1 MRGHQVPEYS
11 RQGKGLPVVN
21 LLKFDKEEIVK
32 AIISVDEYKEEE
44 SLFFVTTEGIVKR
57 VSMKLFENINKNG
70 KIAVILKEGDML
82 FDVKKTTGEEEIFI
96 ASSNGKVVRF
106 KEDDVRRM
114 GRSSSGVIGI
124 NLDGG
129 KVVGCSTSTEGKYI
143 LSLTT
148 KGYGKMS
155 VCDDYRLTSR
165 GSKGV
170 LTLNATDRVGDLA
183 VMRAVEG
190 NEDILITTN
199 KGVIIRTSLSQV
211 KIAGRNTQ
219 GVKIIRLDDDQT
231 ISSIAVT
238 EANEEEVV
246 ETPNEETVSE

>member
-1 MRGHQVPEYS
+1 
-11 RQGKGLPVVN
+11 
-21 LLKFDKEEIVK
+21 
-32 AIISVDEYKEEE
+32 
-44 SLFFVTTEGIVKR
+44 
-57 VSMKLFENINKNG
+57 
-70 KIAVILKEGDML
+70 
-82 FDVKKTTGEEEIFI
+82 
-96 ASSNGKVVRF
+96 
-106 KEDDVRRM
+106 M

-129 KVVGCSTSTEGKYI
+129 KVVGCSTSTEGQYI

-148 KGYGKMS
+148 KGFGKMS
-155 VCDDYRLTSR
+155 LSDDYRLTSR
-165 GSKGV
+165 GGKGV

-211 KIAGRNTQ
+211 KVAGRNTQ
-219 GVKIIRLDDDQT
+219 GVKIIRLDEDQT

-238 EANEEEVV
+238 EAAEEETAD
-246 ETPNEETVSE
+246 TPNEETNLGENVQNNEIDLSNFEKELQEMDSKRKPELVQHRTIKSNEMRKCQ